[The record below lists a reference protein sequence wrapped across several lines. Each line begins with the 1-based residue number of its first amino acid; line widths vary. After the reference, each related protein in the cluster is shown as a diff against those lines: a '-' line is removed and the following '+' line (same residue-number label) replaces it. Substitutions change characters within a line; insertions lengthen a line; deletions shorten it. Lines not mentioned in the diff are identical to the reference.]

1 MQLISNLSAAVTAAT
16 FLRILDFSKQ
26 NGFDLANGGCTD
38 LTPVQSFAVAPV
50 LNQRWTMTGGP
61 TVFNIVST
69 CNTFLTYP
77 GAQSGAIALRSQA
90 TTRSTATNWT
100 VSLVNPAVST
110 GPWTIIDAVTNTA
123 LTSWDRHPDSALP
136 DAPITLEERNAT
148 DTRQQF
154 WFATF

>member
-1 MQLISNLSAAVTAAT
+1 MQLISNLNAATTAAT

-38 LTPVQSFAVAPV
+38 LTPVQSFAVAETA
-50 LNQRWTMTGGP
+50 NREWTMTGGP
-61 TVFNIVST
+61 TIFNIVSK
-69 CNTFLTYP
+69 CNMFLTYP

-110 GPWTIIDAVTNTA
+110 GPWNIIDAVTNTA
-123 LTSWDRHPDSALP
+123 LTAWDHHPGSALP
-136 DAPITLEERNAT
+136 DAPVN
-148 DTRQQF
+148 F
-154 WFATF
+154 